1 MGETEQRPTAGSR
14 LGAQENAGISTLEHG
29 QKPPMTPP
37 GKLISIK
44 IQMLDDTQETFD
56 VPVRMWRLGWLKI
69 IQAVLKMHVFKQF
82 SFYFNCDSLANE
94 FMLQR
99 KWLLYQ
105 H

>member
-37 GKLISIK
+37 GKLVSIK

-69 IQAVLKMHVFKQF
+69 IQSFLKTHVLKPVLF
-82 SFYFNCDSLANE
+82 L
-94 FMLQR
+94 LQ
-99 KWLLYQ
+99 L
-105 H
+105 

>member
-37 GKLISIK
+37 GKLVSIK

-56 VPVRMWRLGWLKI
+56 IPVSTRRLGGLKI
-69 IQAVLKMHVFKQF
+69 FQGFLEVDDFKPVLVLLQI
-82 SFYFNCDSLANE
+82 CDSLLASE
-94 FMLQR
+94 FML
-99 KWLLYQ
+99 
-105 H
+105 

>member
-37 GKLISIK
+37 GKLVSIK

-56 VPVRMWRLGWLKI
+56 VPMDLDKLKANGNLMKFSKGKVLPLGGITLHTGTNWGRI
-69 IQAVLKMHVFKQF
+69 
-82 SFYFNCDSLANE
+82 D
-94 FMLQR
+94 
-99 KWLLYQ
+99 
-105 H
+105 

>member
-37 GKLISIK
+37 GKLVSIK

-56 VPVRMWRLGWLKI
+56 IPVRMWRLGWLKI
-69 IQAVLKMHVFKQF
+69 I
-82 SFYFNCDSLANE
+82 
-94 FMLQR
+94 
-99 KWLLYQ
+99 
-105 H
+105 